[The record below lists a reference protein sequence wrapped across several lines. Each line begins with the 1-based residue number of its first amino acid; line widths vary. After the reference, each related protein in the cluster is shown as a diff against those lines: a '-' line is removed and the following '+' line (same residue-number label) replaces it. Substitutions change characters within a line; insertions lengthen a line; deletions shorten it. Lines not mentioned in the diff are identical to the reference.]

1 MSINGLVASVAIAF
15 TLAGTIARACKHPG
29 AQGTQEMSATPNSN
43 SVRNNNAVS
52 AFSSKS
58 KAEVSRNL
66 GTALCAA

>member
-1 MSINGLVASVAIAF
+1 MSINGLVGSAAIAIV
-15 TLAGTIARACKHPG
+15 LAGTIVGACKRTG
-29 AQGTQEMSATPNSN
+29 ATGTQEMSATPNN
-43 SVRNNNAVS
+43 IVPGNAVS